1 MLNAK
6 CHFHTSSKFYLVFIA
21 FSTLK
26 WAFMIK
32 HMPQFQIFANN
43 SSWSMLNTSSKSPQ
57 YFFVNQIY
65 LSPKEELWKKTLCT
79 AKLKYLLKIKHIPS
93 YFIQI
98 WLHLPIHW
106 AHSFKSSDFF
116 LPSICV
122 VYDISIFTG
131 KKTMHVKRC

>member
-1 MLNAK
+1 MPNAIFTLLQNFIWFLLHFRHWNGLSWSNICLNFK
-6 CHFHTSSKFYLVFIA
+6 YLQIIHLEVC
-21 FSTLK
+21 STLLQNHRN
-26 WAFMIK
+26 I
-32 HMPQFQIFANN
+32 
-43 SSWSMLNTSSKSPQ
+43 
-57 YFFVNQIY
+57 FVNQIY

-106 AHSFKSSDFF
+106 AHSFKRSDFF
-116 LPSICV
+116 YLQSVLFTIFLFLP
-122 VYDISIFTG
+122 G